1 MGMAV
6 SVPRYTVDDLEGFP
20 DDGDRY
26 ELLDGILLV
35 TPAPTAVHQNIASR
49 LQLLLASAVQRPGHA
64 RVVGPGAIGPT

>member
-35 TPAPTAVHQNIASR
+35 TPAPRRCIRTSR
-49 LQLLLASAVQRPGHA
+49 AGFSSFLPPPCSAPVTLMSSA
-64 RVVGPGAIGPT
+64 RAP